1 MTVEGAV
8 MRRAI
13 EIILG
18 GGLAVLL
25 IGNGVA
31 MLFAGPWWYGAVP
44 GVPSTGPFN
53 AHFVKDIGAAYLVC
67 GGALAAFAWRPVAAL
82 PALAAAAAFLT
93 LHAAIH
99 VSDAIASPICG
110 QALARDFPGVFLPA
124 LASLGLVGGRALPF
138 KELRHA

>member
-1 MTVEGAV
+1 MTVEEAI

-13 EIILG
+13 EVILG

-25 IGNGVA
+25 VGNGLA
-31 MLFAGPWWYGAVP
+31 MLFAGAWWYGVVP

-53 AHFVKDIGAAYLVC
+53 AHFVKDIGAAYLVS
-67 GGALAAFAWRPVAAL
+67 GAACAGFAWRPAPALTGLVAAT
-82 PALAAAAAFLT
+82 AFLT

-99 VSDAIASPICG
+99 VADALASPICG
-110 QALARDFPGVFLPA
+110 QALVRDAPGVFLPA
-124 LASLGLVGGRALPF
+124 LISLGLVAGRVFPS

>member
-1 MTVEGAV
+1 

-25 IGNGVA
+25 IGNGIA

-44 GVPSTGPFN
+44 GAPSTGPFN

-67 GGALAAFAWRPVAAL
+67 GAALATFAWRPAAAM
-82 PALAAAAAFLT
+82 PALAAAAGFLT
-93 LHAAIH
+93 LHAAVH
-99 VSDAIASPICG
+99 LADAIASPICG
-110 QALARDFPGVFLPA
+110 QALVRDVPGVFLPA
-124 LASLGLVGGRALPF
+124 LISLGLLGGRVFPL
-138 KELRHA
+138 KELGHA

>member
-1 MTVEGAV
+1 

-13 EIILG
+13 EIILA

-25 IGNGVA
+25 IGNGLA
-31 MLFAGPWWYGAVP
+31 MLFAGPWWYGVVP
-44 GVPSTGPFN
+44 GVPMTGPFN
-53 AHFVKDIGAAYLVC
+53 AHFVKDIGAAYLVS
-67 GGALAAFAWRPVAAL
+67 GAALAAFAWRPAPAL
-82 PALAAAAAFLT
+82 PALAVGAAFLA

-99 VSDAIASPICG
+99 VADAIASPICG

-124 LASLGLVGGRALPF
+124 LVSLGLVASRALPT